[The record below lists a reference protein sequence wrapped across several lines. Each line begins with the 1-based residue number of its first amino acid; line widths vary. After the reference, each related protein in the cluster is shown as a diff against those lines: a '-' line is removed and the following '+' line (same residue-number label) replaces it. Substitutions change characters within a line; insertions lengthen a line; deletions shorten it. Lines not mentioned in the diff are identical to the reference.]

1 MKKYISMILTLT
13 MILGMSMGVSATRM
27 RQNEKQQENTEQ
39 ASQQNKD
46 WGSINYVE
54 NLPGPD
60 FSGYTYGGVPVEV
73 PNYNNYSEFTAGDIT
88 NFSDA
93 IVDMKGWDALIGSIK
108 YDLGENILNFTPIP
122 TATDSNKNVTG
133 YSRKKF
139 GWEDIRFKM
148 KINDETNRY
157 NSWAGITILA
167 DATQRVQWTGVQ
179 GYLIVMK
186 KDQVELQ
193 KYFPSQ
199 EMLGIYEHDT
209 IKVNTWQDYDLQ
221 MSPEGDA
228 LRIKFIVDGVTI
240 FDYLDE
246 DTSKVLK
253 EGYVNLYAGEFNLD
267 LQPVEATISHTDSG
281 VNSADQASAELIV
294 LKPGK
299 SNAYVD
305 GELKAIDA
313 ENENVVPINNN
324 GRVMI
329 PLRFLAEALGAAV
342 TWNDEARIAKISNQG
357 KAVSVV
363 PGFAEYVVDGKTY
376 PMDTA
381 AELQDG
387 RILVPVRMISE
398 ALGKKVS
405 WEDEAVWVS
414 DYKYELTDE
423 IKAQSLELLK

>member
-1 MKKYISMILTLT
+1 MKKFISLSVL
-13 MILGMSMGVSATRM
+13 LCLLMSMGVNASATRM
-27 RQNEKQQENTEQ
+27 RETEKELNAQKSEES
-39 ASQQNKD
+39 AEKD
-46 WGSINYVE
+46 WGNINYVD

-60 FSGYTYGGVPVEV
+60 FSGYTYGGEEIEI
-73 PNYNNYSEFTAGDIT
+73 PNYNNYKDFTADEIN

-93 IVDMKGWDALIGSIK
+93 IVDLKGWDGLIGSLR
-108 YDLGENILNFTPIP
+108 YDLGENILNFTPIS
-122 TATDSNKNVTG
+122 AANDSNKVVTG
-133 YSRKKF
+133 YGRKKF

-148 KINDETNRY
+148 KINDETNSY
-157 NSWAGITILA
+157 SSWAGITVLA
-167 DATQRVQWTGVQ
+167 NTTQKVQWEGVQ

-193 KYFPSQ
+193 KYFPAQ

-253 EGYVNLYAGEFNLD
+253 EGYVNLYAGGFNLD

-281 VNSADQASAELIV
+281 VNTEDQASAELIV
-294 LKPGK
+294 LNPGK

-329 PLRFLAEALGAAV
+329 PLRFLSEALGATV
-342 TWNDEARIAKISNQG
+342 TWNDETRTAHIAGNGKII
-357 KAVSVV
+357 SVV
-363 PGFAEYVVDGKTY
+363 PGFSEYSLNGKTY
-376 PMDTA
+376 KTDAQVTI
-381 AELQDG
+381 ENG
-387 RILVPVRMISE
+387 RILVPVRIISE
-398 ALGKKVS
+398 GLGKQVL
-405 WEDEAVWVS
+405 WENEMVWVS
-414 DYKYELTDE
+414 DYDYDITDE
-423 IKAQSLELLK
+423 IKANAKEMLQ